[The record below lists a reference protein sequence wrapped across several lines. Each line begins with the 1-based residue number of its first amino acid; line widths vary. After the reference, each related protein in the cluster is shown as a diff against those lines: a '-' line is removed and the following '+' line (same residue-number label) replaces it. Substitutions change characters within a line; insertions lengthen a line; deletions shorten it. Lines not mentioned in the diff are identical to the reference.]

1 MNVLVLVSGPQKGEK
16 EKNEEGT
23 QMRNWPF
30 TYIVNHFIPKKRRLQ
45 QWGEVTQWQLP
56 ASLYFCDQKQQ
67 SENRSLI
74 FEGQDPFCPPWL
86 LHVGSLN
93 VPLHSGWSECKSFPA
108 LRNSQI
114 FRSIHN
120 SPVAILWRD
129 LMKSCPASEQLS
141 LVKAS
146 RDPCEEFRSPSLDT
160 SHLTCLRIILV
171 ECLLCSPCCSEG
183 LIWASSG
190 KHNYPLK

>member
-45 QWGEVTQWQLP
+45 QWGEVKQRQLP

-74 FEGQDPFCPPWL
+74 FEGQ
-86 LHVGSLN
+86 GSFL
-93 VPLHSGWSECKSFPA
+93 PTLAPACSMQAAAPAAHQGGGGGGWVA
-108 LRNSQI
+108 NTVLR
-114 FRSIHN
+114 
-120 SPVAILWRD
+120 A
-129 LMKSCPASEQLS
+129 E
-141 LVKAS
+141 
-146 RDPCEEFRSPSLDT
+146 T
-160 SHLTCLRIILV
+160 
-171 ECLLCSPCCSEG
+171 G
-183 LIWASSG
+183 
-190 KHNYPLK
+190 